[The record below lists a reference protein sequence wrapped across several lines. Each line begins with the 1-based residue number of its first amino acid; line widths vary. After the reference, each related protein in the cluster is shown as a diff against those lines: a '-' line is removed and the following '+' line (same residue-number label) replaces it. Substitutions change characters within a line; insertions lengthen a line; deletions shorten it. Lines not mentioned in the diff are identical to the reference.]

1 MQLKRL
7 KMPANKKPRKAKKYI
22 PRTIPLT
29 IRHSEETET
38 ALQLAPHAE
47 LMKLREG
54 YGDEFSW
61 NTIVAR
67 LNIGL
72 VAANA
77 AGKPDQ
83 AKEIRIGLDA
93 MLKVQ
98 ARFDKSGKWGL
109 SGSDLRQVGDALV
122 LTDNL
127 QLSLTR
133 KQFAQAIDYVWQH
146 AAK

>member
-1 MQLKRL
+1 
-7 KMPANKKPRKAKKYI
+7 MPSNKKPRKPKKFV
-22 PRTIPLT
+22 PKTLPLT
-29 IRHSEETET
+29 IRHNAESET
-38 ALQLAPHAE
+38 ALQLAPHSE

-54 YGDEFSW
+54 YGDIESW
-61 NTIVAR
+61 HTIVAR

-77 AGKPDQ
+77 AGKEDQ
-83 AKEIRIGLDA
+83 AKDIRIGLDA

-109 SGSDLRQVGDALV
+109 SGSDLREIGDGLV

>member
-1 MQLKRL
+1 
-7 KMPANKKPRKAKKYI
+7 MPSNKKPRKPKRYV

-29 IRHSEETET
+29 IRHNAESET

-54 YGDEFSW
+54 YGDVESW
-61 NTIVAR
+61 HTIVAR

-77 AGKPDQ
+77 DGKEDQ
-83 AKEIRIGLDA
+83 AKDIRIGLDA

-109 SGSDLRQVGDALV
+109 SGSDLKQVGDGLV

-133 KQFAQAIDYVWQH
+133 KQFAKAIDYVWQH

>member
-1 MQLKRL
+1 
-7 KMPANKKPRKAKKYI
+7 MPSNKKPRKPRKYV
-22 PRTIPLT
+22 PKTLPLT
-29 IRHSEETET
+29 IRHNEESET

-54 YGDEFSW
+54 YGDEGSW

-72 VAANA
+72 VAANDNN
-77 AGKPDQ
+77 KEDQ

-98 ARFDKSGKWGL
+98 ARFDKSGQWGL
-109 SGSDLRQVGDALV
+109 SGSDLKQVGDALI

-133 KQFAQAIDYVWQH
+133 KQFAKAIDYVWQH

>member
-1 MQLKRL
+1 
-7 KMPANKKPRKAKKYI
+7 MPSNKKPRKPKKYV

-29 IRHSEETET
+29 IRHNAESET
-38 ALQLAPHAE
+38 ALQLAPHSE

-54 YGDEFSW
+54 YGDIESW
-61 NTIVAR
+61 HTIVAR

-77 AGKPDQ
+77 AGKEDQ
-83 AKEIRIGLDA
+83 AKDIRIGLDA

-109 SGSDLRQVGDALV
+109 SGSDLREIGDGLV

>member
-1 MQLKRL
+1 
-7 KMPANKKPRKAKKYI
+7 MPSNKKPRKPKKFV
-22 PRTIPLT
+22 PKTLPLT
-29 IRHSEETET
+29 IRHNAESET

-54 YGDEFSW
+54 YGGIESW
-61 NTIVAR
+61 HTIVAR

-77 AGKPDQ
+77 AGKEYQ
-83 AKEIRIGLDA
+83 AKDIRIGLDA

-98 ARFDKSGKWGL
+98 TRYDKTGKWGL
-109 SGSDLRQVGDALV
+109 SGSDLREVGDGLV

-133 KQFAQAIDYVWQH
+133 RQFAQAIDYVWQH

>member
-1 MQLKRL
+1 MLKMRLMRL
-7 KMPANKKPRKAKKYI
+7 KMPVNKKPRKTRKYV
-22 PRTIPLT
+22 PKTIPLT

-54 YGDEFSW
+54 YGDEGSW

-77 AGKPDQ
+77 AGKEDQ
-83 AKEIRIGLDA
+83 AKETAHLIADVLDKPTDSA
-93 MLKVQ
+93 NLASV
-98 ARFDKSGKWGL
+98 RE
-109 SGSDLRQVGDALV
+109 RVHALTSAFPV
-122 LTDNL
+122 Y
-127 QLSLTR
+127 R
-133 KQFAQAIDYVWQH
+133 
-146 AAK
+146 